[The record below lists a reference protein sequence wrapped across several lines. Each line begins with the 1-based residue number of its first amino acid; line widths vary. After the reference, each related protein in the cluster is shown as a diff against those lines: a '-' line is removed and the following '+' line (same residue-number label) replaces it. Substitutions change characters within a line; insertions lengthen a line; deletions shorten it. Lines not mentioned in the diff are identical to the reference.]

1 MKELDLIIA
10 ERGAQDVKW
19 GQQNHDDYIWL
30 AILMEE
36 VGEAAQAI
44 LQEQGVERVRGE
56 LVQSAAVI
64 VAWLEATDRRPLAV
78 HHVLKP

>member
-1 MKELDLIIA
+1 MKELDLIML
-10 ERGAQDVKW
+10 ERVAQDAKW
-19 GQQNHDDYIWL
+19 GRQNHDDYIWL

-44 LQEQGVERVRGE
+44 LQEQGAERVREE

-64 VAWLEATDRRPLAV
+64 VAWLEAMDRR
-78 HHVLKP
+78 HVG